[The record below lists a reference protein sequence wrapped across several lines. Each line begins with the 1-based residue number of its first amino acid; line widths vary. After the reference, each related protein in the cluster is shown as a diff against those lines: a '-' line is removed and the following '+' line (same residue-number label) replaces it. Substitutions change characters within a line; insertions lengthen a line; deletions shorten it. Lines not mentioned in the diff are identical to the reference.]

1 MTEDVIGINYSVC
14 DACKEKS
21 VKVGRESL
29 GKDFFGRPYDRL
41 TAFRSPSK
49 DIYLC
54 DICSSEKDLQKD
66 YRDIKKEFEKMK
78 NVCMEKGFGI
88 SEIKDETYYAFC
100 LQRLEEI
107 IDDMG
112 KKEYKQRLLNIEDAK
127 KLRDD
132 MSIWAYDKIF
142 SEGAF

>member
-1 MTEDVIGINYSVC
+1 MTEDVIEINYSVC
-14 DACKEKS
+14 DACEEK
-21 VKVGRESL
+21 VPRRHKVDIDR
-29 GKDFFGRPYDRL
+29 DFFGKMYDRL
-41 TAFRSPSK
+41 T
-49 DIYLC
+49 
-54 DICSSEKDLQKD
+54 KDLAPKWYCDSCSEEKNMQRD

-88 SEIKDETYYAFC
+88 SEIKDETSYAFC

-112 KKEYKQRLLNIEDAK
+112 KKEYRQRLLNIEDAK

-132 MSIWAYDKIF
+132 MSVWAYDKIF